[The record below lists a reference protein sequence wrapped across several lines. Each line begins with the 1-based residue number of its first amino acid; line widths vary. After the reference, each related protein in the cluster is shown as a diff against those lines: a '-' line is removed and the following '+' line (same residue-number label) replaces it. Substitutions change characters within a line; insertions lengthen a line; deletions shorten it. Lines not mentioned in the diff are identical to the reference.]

1 MMLRFKLFNSAMLVI
16 LCLLLAAPVWAAAEQ
31 SEADVWETLLKDTY
45 FKGIDLI
52 EGNSV
57 IDLTTPYR
65 AEDAALTP
73 ITITAQFPQTD
84 ERWIETIWLIADKNP
99 TPLAGIFH
107 MTKEMGKADLA
118 MRIRVNVYTNVR
130 VIAKLNTGEYHM
142 KTNFV
147 KAQGGCSAPLGADL
161 QIAKERAGQMKFR
174 TTEPGEGLLD
184 ATLRNELKLG
194 QFIVSHPQV
203 TGMQKDQK
211 TQLIPP
217 PHYVESVKIFY
228 NDTPVMTAEI
238 NFSISADPAFRFFF
252 KPQGEGKLR
261 AEVGDNKGGKW
272 TREFEVDA

>member
-1 MMLRFKLFNSAMLVI
+1 MMLTFRLSISGMLVA
-16 LCLLLAAPVWAAAEQ
+16 LCALLAAPTWAAGEQ
-31 SEADVWETLLKDTY
+31 SEADVWETLLKDKY
-45 FKGIDLI
+45 FKGIDVI

-57 IDLTTPYR
+57 IELTTPYR

-73 ITITAQFPQTD
+73 VSITAQFPQSED
-84 ERWIETIWLIADKNP
+84 RWIETIWLVVDKNP
-99 TPLAGIFH
+99 TPLAGVFH

-118 MRIRVNVYTNVR
+118 MRIRVNEYTNVR
-130 VIAKLNTGEYHM
+130 AIAKLNTGEYHM

-174 TTEPGEGLLD
+174 IAEPGEGLGD
-184 ATLRNELKLG
+184 STLRDQLTLG
-194 QFIVSHPQV
+194 QFMVSHPQV

-217 PHYVESVKIFY
+217 PFYVESVKIFY
-228 NDTPVMTAEI
+228 NDTPIMTAEI

-252 KPQGEGKLR
+252 KPQGDGKLR
-261 AEVGDNKGGKW
+261 AEVSDNTGSKW
-272 TREFEVDA
+272 THEFDVDA